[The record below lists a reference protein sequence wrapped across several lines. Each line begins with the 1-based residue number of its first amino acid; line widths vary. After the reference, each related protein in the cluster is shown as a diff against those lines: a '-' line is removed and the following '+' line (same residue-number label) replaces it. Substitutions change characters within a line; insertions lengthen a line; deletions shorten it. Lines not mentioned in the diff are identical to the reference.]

1 MVRHEDLSGVSGTG
15 TVAEG
20 IEFHDGQIALSWFG
34 RFHTITVAPN
44 IETIERVHGHEG
56 RTVIE
61 WEDVV

>member
-34 RFHTITVAPN
+34 RFHTITVAPS

-61 WEDVV
+61 WEDGV